1 MEEKDVAKMGKL
13 LSNVLETVTIEL
25 HPRIAK
31 IKARLMELG
40 AEGALMSGSGPTVV
54 CPVYGQSKGKKGG
67 GSGETGVCPEGLL
80 GNKNL
85 SGTKRAERRT

>member
-1 MEEKDVAKMGKL
+1 
-13 LSNVLETVTIEL
+13 
-25 HPRIAK
+25 
-31 IKARLMELG
+31 
-40 AEGALMSGSGPTVV
+40 MSGSGPTVFA
-54 CPVYGQSKGKKGG
+54 VYGQSKGKKGG